1 MTFLDKSIL
10 KPKILYELKWLCF
23 IFIYAIIM
31 GLIRISVNEGE
42 LSCLTNGPTHFF
54 IGLISFY
61 MFSNIKDPKLLNKI
75 LNYF

>member
-1 MTFLDKSIL
+1 
-10 KPKILYELKWLCF
+10 
-23 IFIYAIIM
+23 M